1 MHVKKAASSS
11 PVLSALQRKC
21 SSCISEVASCWFGVK
36 QRLHRRRRPSREIVS
51 MSDVDVDVQSEL
63 KSKDDECALRQHA
76 SELT

>member
-1 MHVKKAASSS
+1 MYVKKAASSS
-11 PVLSALQRKC
+11 PVLFALQRK
-21 SSCISEVASCWFGVK
+21 SSSYISKVASCWFGIK